1 MMSQQNDAKRLAP
14 AVAGGSARF
23 GAILALCVLSV
34 ACSQDRGPS
43 NLQGLDSACG
53 VEETY
58 RNASVTVLSTN
69 CTLSRAEALDALGTS
84 IAGSVATGLADN
96 VIAKVL
102 GTSSKRILG
111 WASVFA
117 DLQTGSEFIQ
127 NPLRMFPVAEQVE
140 RAPLRVGTALFPTIR
155 EWEAPL
161 SKQGDSVGAL
171 PVIDFLASPFSRYY
185 WYEDW
190 PIWLQYQY
198 KNQPVVEKRILTGAE
213 VERHIRKDRCHVL
226 ILDADLAFPVREVM
240 AGCGAGEA
248 CGVAMVVISGD
259 PDRLGVYR
267 STVQLELLR

>member
-1 MMSQQNDAKRLAP
+1 MKSKENDGK
-14 AVAGGSARF
+14 S
-23 GAILALCVLSV
+23 LALGLAAGDPRLGALLAVCVLSV

-43 NLQGLDSACG
+43 NLHGLDSVCG

-111 WASVFA
+111 WASVFG
-117 DLQTGSEFIQ
+117 DLQSGSEFIQ
-127 NPLRMFPVAEQVE
+127 NPLRMFPVAEQVG

-161 SKQGDSVGAL
+161 SEQGDSVGAL
-171 PVIDFLASPFSRYY
+171 PVVDFLASPFSRYY
-185 WYEDW
+185 WHEDW
-190 PIWLQYQY
+190 PMWLQYQY
-198 KNQPVVEKRILTGAE
+198 KNQPVVEKRIMTGDE
-213 VERHIRKDRCHVL
+213 VKRYIRKDRCHVL
-226 ILDADLAFPVREVM
+226 ILNADLAFPVREVM
-240 AGCGAGEA
+240 AGCGPRES
-248 CGVAMVVISGD
+248 CGLAMVVISGD

-267 STVQLELLR
+267 SHAQLELLR